1 MVVVVVG
8 KWGPC
13 NVRPSKSRSYILTPA
28 LPYHTSTTQVR
39 TFYSSFYQTPVMP
52 YFVRAGLR
60 VALGV
65 FLYKGGCVVVG
76 C

>member
-1 MVVVVVG
+1 MFD
-8 KWGPC
+8 
-13 NVRPSKSRSYILTPA
+13 R
-28 LPYHTSTTQVR
+28 TQVR

-65 FLYKGGCVVVG
+65 FLYKGTFIFCNLSMPLHPHTLMEGG
-76 C
+76 QISAR

>member
-1 MVVVVVG
+1 MFD
-8 KWGPC
+8 W
-13 NVRPSKSRSYILTPA
+13 
-28 LPYHTSTTQVR
+28 TQVR

-65 FLYKGGCVVVG
+65 FLYKGTFLLYSRPTPFAATYIGG
-76 C
+76 R